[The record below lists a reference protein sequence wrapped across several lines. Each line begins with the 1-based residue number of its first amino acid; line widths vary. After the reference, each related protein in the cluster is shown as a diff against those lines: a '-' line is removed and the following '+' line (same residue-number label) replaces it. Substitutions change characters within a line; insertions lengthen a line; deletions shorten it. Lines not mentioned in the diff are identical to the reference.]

1 MEFWGFLIYT
11 ILVVAIGLALPPIYF
26 NPYEQKFVFVLGI
39 IGIWRYSW
47 FTINVIRATIYKK
60 IVFKEI
66 RKIEEEHKEEL
77 DPDHVFLLLTTFRI
91 GTDVTI
97 RVYKAAI
104 EEAIKCGYNVTIIA
118 SIVEMSEERL
128 IRKIFLEYAPP
139 KRIKLV
145 ISRIKGTGKRDG
157 LSVGFRVV
165 ANTPNVDLNRSV
177 VAVIDGDSILGENVI
192 RKCARLFAIN
202 ENLGALTTDEDAIL
216 AGDDF
221 PHKVYR
227 QWYKLRFAQ
236 RNISMSSMSLSNRVL
251 TLTGRMSMIR
261 ASIVAK
267 KEFITTVQNDYI
279 EHPILGKFKFL
290 TGDDKSSW
298 FDVVREGW
306 DMLYVPDVVVYTI
319 EEIPD
324 RNYFKGSI
332 VLMQRWFGNQYR
344 TNTRALKLSPKKF
357 NWYPW
362 YALIDQRI
370 TMWTAPYGLFIAL
383 FGAIHWGISIF
394 YAYIWWVLFSRL
406 MMTYAYRLSRRE
418 ILPTWPLF
426 LYYNQIVGSFV
437 KIYIWNHL
445 YKQSWTRQK
454 TKLKTED
461 RFIQW
466 YRKVASDTITI
477 IKLLF
482 FIIIVNFLV
491 QNITFDDLW
500 TFLNIF

>member
-11 ILVVAIGLALPPIYF
+11 LIVVAIGFSLPSIYF
-26 NPYEQKFVFVLGI
+26 NPYEQKLIFVLGFV
-39 IGIWRYSW
+39 GIWRYSW
-47 FTINVIRATIYKK
+47 FIINIIRATLYKK
-60 IVFKEI
+60 IVFKSI
-66 RKIEEEHKEEL
+66 RQIEEEHKEEL
-77 DPDHVFLLLTTFRI
+77 DPDHVFLLMTTFRI

-128 IRKIFLEYAPP
+128 IRKIFLEYTPP

-165 ANTPNVDLNRSV
+165 ANTTDVDLNKSV
-177 VAVIDGDSILGENVI
+177 VAVIDGDSILGEEVI
-192 RKCARLFAIN
+192 KKCARLFAIN

-221 PHKVYR
+221 PHRVYR

-261 ASIVAK
+261 ASIVST
-267 KEFITTVQNDYI
+267 KEFITTVQNDNI

-298 FDVVREGW
+298 FDIVKEGW
-306 DMLYVPDVVVYTI
+306 DMLYIPDVVVYTI
-319 EEIPD
+319 EEIPE

-332 VLMQRWFGNQYR
+332 ILMQRWFGNQYR
-344 TNTRALKLSPKKF
+344 TNERALKLSPKKF

-362 YALIDQRI
+362 YALIDQRV
-370 TMWTAPYGLFIAL
+370 TMWTAPYGLFIAI
-383 FGAIHWGISIF
+383 FGAIHWGASIL

-426 LYYNQIVGSFV
+426 LYYNQILGSFV

-454 TKLKTED
+454 TKLNTED

-466 YRKVASDTITI
+466 YRKVAGDTITI
-477 IKLLF
+477 IKFLF